1 VVKRGLTQRLLG
13 KVGIGDSDDSRSD
26 SSEEDLTGNGTDGVR
41 LRTKYRFRKK
51 RRSKGKSNE
60 DASSEDG
67 ETTLRDRDG
76 IFDKASALEAGSLTP
91 VDGIIKDITSER
103 TDKGVMLTAQVE
115 EGSSNAG
122 AECNTDRK
130 RAGLNLPL
138 KTMTGIGM
146 ISLPQLEQNMPADA
160 VLSKEGAAQVIVN
173 SHIFLRVADCPMQ
186 FLKNFDPA
194 VMPLGIIT
202 LEDVL
207 EGK

>member
-26 SSEEDLTGNGTDGVR
+26 SSEEDSTGNGTDGVR

-67 ETTLRDRDG
+67 ETTRRDREG

-91 VDGIIKDITSER
+91 ADGIIKDV
-103 TDKGVMLTAQVE
+103 TDKGVMFTAQV

-122 AECNTDRK
+122 AECNTDKK
-130 RAGLNLPL
+130 RAGLSLPL
-138 KTMTGIGM
+138 KTMTGMGM

-160 VLSKEGAAQVIVN
+160 VLSKEGAAQV
-173 SHIFLRVADCPMQ
+173 SYS
-186 FLKNFDPA
+186 
-194 VMPLGIIT
+194 
-202 LEDVL
+202 
-207 EGK
+207 